1 MTNSAPHTTVIQ
13 RQVDALVAS
22 YGRFLKPGQPYALI
36 DFPDHSNVG
45 DSAIWAGEIAVL
57 DRVAKRSPGYVSTF
71 ASYDAAALKAAVPE
85 GPILIHGGGNFGDL
99 WLNHQHLRLKVMAD
113 FPDRQI
119 VQLPQSIFFKSDEWV
134 DKTAAA
140 IKAHGAFHLI
150 VRDVRS
156 QAFSSERLGIEAELS
171 PDSALAIGPLARR
184 GSAAADYMALL
195 RTDIEVVER
204 STEALDREKSVVVD
218 DWLAEGKLTRLAAK
232 VSRKAAPI
240 LSPGDGNKALLG
252 HYNRIV
258 DMRIERGLRMLS
270 QGRVVITDRLHAHI
284 LSTLLGLPQV
294 VLDNHYG
301 KIRGYIGAWT
311 SDLGGLSLADN
322 LDDAVVQARALV
334 N

>member
-22 YGRFLKPGQPYALI
+22 YGRFLKPGQAYALI

-57 DRVAKRSPGYVSTF
+57 NKVVGRAPGYVSTF
-71 ASYDAAALKAAVPE
+71 ANYDAAALKAAVPE

-113 FPDRQI
+113 FPDRQV

-140 IKAHGAFHLI
+140 IKAHGGFHLI

-156 QAFSSERLGIEAELS
+156 QAFASERLGVEAELS

-184 GSAAADYMALL
+184 GGAAADYMALL
-195 RTDIEVVER
+195 RTDLEVVER
-204 STEALDREKSVVVD
+204 SNEALDREKSVVVD

-232 VSRKAAPI
+232 VSRKAAPL
-240 LSPGDGNKALLG
+240 LSPGDGTNGLLG

-258 DMRIERGLRMLS
+258 DMRIERGLKMLC
-270 QGRVVITDRLHAHI
+270 QGKVVITDRLHAHI

-301 KIRGYIGAWT
+301 KIRGYIDAWT
-311 SDLGGLSLADN
+311 SDLGGLRLAGDM
-322 LDDAVVQARALV
+322 DEAVAQARPLV
-334 N
+334 H